1 MEVALCF
8 LIAAFFT
15 TETMSGFRTNL
26 LKRIVIY
33 LLVTLFAASSVTLIN
48 SRPLP
53 EGFTANVMN
62 PERIKDVMDPA
73 IEYTPI
79 WAGNMKQIMSEEKPV
94 KITVM
99 SGPALTDIL
108 EWKPEKRS
116 ISIVG
121 SAPSLLRVATF
132 YYPGWQAKIND
143 RVIPIG
149 KEDMSGAM
157 LIQVPE
163 GKQTLELCFVDTPTR
178 YYSGAVSLFSCL
190 ILVLLVVFQAIK
202 KVARHDSINRKN
214 GCLKGV

>member
-1 MEVALCF
+1 M
-8 LIAAFFT
+8 
-15 TETMSGFRTNL
+15 
-26 LKRIVIY
+26 
-33 LLVTLFAASSVTLIN
+33 VTLFAASSVTLIK

-62 PERIKDVMDPA
+62 PERIKDIMDPA

-79 WAGNMKQIMSEEKPV
+79 WARNMKQIMSEEKPV

-108 EWKPEKRS
+108 AWKPEKRS

-157 LIQVPE
+157 LIKVPE
-163 GKQTLELCFVDTPTR
+163 GKQTLELRFEDTPIR
-178 YYSGAVSLFSCL
+178 YYSKLISLFSFL
-190 ILVLLVVFQAIK
+190 ASLLWIAYPSIRRAINY
-202 KVARHDSINRKN
+202 NRIKRN
-214 GCLKGV
+214 N

>member
-15 TETMSGFRTNL
+15 AETMSGFRTNL

-33 LLVTLFAASSVTLIN
+33 LLVTLFAASSVMLIE

-53 EGFTANVMN
+53 EDFMVNVMK

-108 EWKPEKRS
+108 EWKPQKRS
-116 ISIVG
+116 IFIAG

-143 RVIPIG
+143 RVIPIRR
-149 KEDMSGAM
+149 EEMSGAM

-163 GKQTLELCFVDTPTR
+163 GKQTLELRFVDTPIR
-178 YYSGAVSLFSCL
+178 YYSKAVSLFSCL
-190 ILVLLVVFQAIK
+190 ILLFLASFPAIK
-202 KVARHDSINRKN
+202 RTINYNLIKRN
-214 GCLKGV
+214 N